1 MGESLVGA
9 CAAEKRTVHL
19 TRLPDDYLRILSGL
33 GETSPRSLLI
43 IPLIFEDEVL
53 GVIELGTLDEFYENL
68 IHFAE
73 SASTNI
79 ASTLSL
85 AQNNIRNSEL
95 LEQTRKQTKELE
107 EQERKMKEAIAELKV
122 LQSKTAKS
130 EVAVRSKL
138 EAMNNTLMIVEY
150 TTEGILL
157 DANYKFLNT
166 MHYSL
171 DEIKGNNVIE
181 LLKEE
186 DREELLKVINM
197 VKSGNFYESLMR
209 RHTKEGH
216 EKWFMASY
224 SPVFN
229 DEGVVQNILFF
240 GIDITRI
247 KKNEIVLEQ
256 KIKELGA
263 EIEKFKS

>member
-1 MGESLVGA
+1 MTKIPE
-9 CAAEKRTVHL
+9 
-19 TRLPDDYLRILSGL
+19 DYLKILSGL
-33 GETSPRSLLI
+33 GETSPKSLLI

-53 GVIELGTLDEFYENL
+53 GVIELGSLSEFNDES

-73 SASTNI
+73 SASMNI
-79 ASTLSL
+79 SSTLSL
-85 AQNNIRNSEL
+85 AQNNIRNAEL

-107 EQERKMKEAIAELKV
+107 EQERKMKEALAELRDM
-122 LQSKTAKS
+122 QAKTSKS
-130 EVAVRSKL
+130 EATVRSKL
-138 EAMNNTLMIVEY
+138 EAMNNTLLIVEY

-171 DEIKGNNVIE
+171 EEIKGNNVIE

-186 DREELLKVINM
+186 DREELLKVISM
-197 VKSGNFYESLMR
+197 VKSGNFYESVMR
-209 RHTKEGH
+209 RHTKQGQ

-224 SPVFN
+224 TPVFN

-247 KKNEIVLEQ
+247 KANEEKLKLQANEMAEELE
-256 KIKELGA
+256 KLK
-263 EIEKFKS
+263 K